1 MRKAALILISI
12 FLFALFQGCED
23 KITEIISPEKLSPPL
38 GLKSVTGDESVFL
51 FWYTSNYESD
61 LSGYFIYQYQGAYST
76 STVPEDIPGVFS
88 KVDSIG
94 VSPPSNQVKSRT
106 ISGLSNGTT
115 YSFLV
120 VAAKDDWT
128 KVSQP
133 SNIIQDTP
141 RSESAKYDTI
151 YGYAQNKEESGYELS
166 DFSVTDLTGLN
177 TSTYTTPLGIGDI
190 ICEKFAPRPGADRVW
205 LAGCNSGQIQDL
217 GYMSNWDDADMAP
230 VDGYFPTGYSVQARE
245 GHVYAVKT
253 GSPSHYGKI
262 HVLEVSI
269 PNAWVEFKACYQNDP
284 GNRQYKIKP

>member
-1 MRKAALILISI
+1 MRKAALILILI

-61 LSGYFIYQYQGAYST
+61 LSGYFIYRYQGAYGT

-88 KVDSIG
+88 KVDSVA
-94 VSPPSNQVKSRT
+94 VSPPSNQVRSRT
-106 ISGLSNGTT
+106 ITGLSNGTT

-166 DFSVTDLTGLN
+166 DFGVTDLTGLN
-177 TSTYTTPLGIGDI
+177 TTTYITPSGIGDI

-230 VDGYFPTGYSVQARE
+230 VDGYFPTGYSVQAIE

-269 PNAWVEFKACYQNDP
+269 PGAWVEFKACYQTDP
-284 GNRQYKIKP
+284 GNRQYKTKP